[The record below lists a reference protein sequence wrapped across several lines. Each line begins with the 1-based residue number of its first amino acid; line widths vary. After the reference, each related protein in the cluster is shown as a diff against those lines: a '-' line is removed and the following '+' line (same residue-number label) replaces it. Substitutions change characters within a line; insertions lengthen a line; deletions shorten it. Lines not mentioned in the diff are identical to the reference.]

1 MKEHNRNEF
10 QIAKERMDVIEVSIK
25 QEIKERIY
33 ETDEHISATK
43 SDLQGKI
50 PRLKCYDSSAESL

>member
-1 MKEHNRNEF
+1 
-10 QIAKERMDVIEVSIK
+10 MDVIEVSIK

-43 SDLQGKI
+43 SDLQGI
-50 PRLKCYDSSAESL
+50 NQRFNRLNSSAKSL

>member
-10 QIAKERMDVIEVSIK
+10 QIANERMEAIEVSIK

-33 ETDEHISATK
+33 ETDEQITDTK
-43 SDLQGKI
+43 SDLQGKF
-50 PRLKCYDSSAESL
+50 